1 MRMENK
7 NESRHSCAR
16 AAVDCV
22 YTLHTL
28 RFYNV
33 MLTKSVDCMADQN
46 RLHGIPILYLF
57 LKNSAFF
64 GRPSALILPFLPFPR
79 RNFEKR
85 KGSPSFFQVSGKI
98 WIFRQVQYQLWKYFL
113 ENHCIDQ
120 NFIMFRFL
128 HIKPKQIFCYFLC
141 LQR

>member
-7 NESRHSCAR
+7 NESRYSCAR

-28 RFYNV
+28 RLYNV
-33 MLTKSVDCMADQN
+33 MLTKKSVYCMAHQN

-85 KGSPSFFQVSGKI
+85 KGSPSFFKFQEKYGFLDRYSINFENISRKI
-98 WIFRQVQYQLWKYFL
+98 IAS
-113 ENHCIDQ
+113 
-120 NFIMFRFL
+120 
-128 HIKPKQIFCYFLC
+128 IKILLC
-141 LQR
+141 SDSCT

>member
-1 MRMENK
+1 MKTYLSIEYDVMRMENK
-7 NESRHSCAR
+7 NESRYSCAR

-28 RFYNV
+28 RLYNV
-33 MLTKSVDCMADQN
+33 MLTKKSVYCMAHQN

-85 KGSPSFFQVSGKI
+85 KGSPSFFKFQ
-98 WIFRQVQYQLWKYFL
+98 
-113 ENHCIDQ
+113 ENMD
-120 NFIMFRFL
+120 F
-128 HIKPKQIFCYFLC
+128 
-141 LQR
+141 

>member
-28 RFYNV
+28 RLYNV

-85 KGSPSFFQVSGKI
+85 KGSPSFFKFQENMDFQTGTVSTLKIFPGKSLHRSK
-98 WIFRQVQYQLWKYFL
+98 FYYVQILAHKT
-113 ENHCIDQ
+113 ET
-120 NFIMFRFL
+120 
-128 HIKPKQIFCYFLC
+128 IFCYFLC